1 MRLFLFRHFAHQG
14 KVGAFYGS
22 TNLEIIPR
30 AVSDLSINKDIDV
43 LSSPLLRCQQSLER
57 LGLVARDS
65 LEQAQEV
72 DFGEWEGLS
81 YEEIEKTYPAK
92 VLEWQNDDD
101 FTFPKGESLKDFHA
115 RIIELAEIINKQKKD
130 IFLMTHGGVIRY
142 LICHYLGLDFNKSLA
157 FKVDTGSLSTIDIF
171 DEGLG
176 ILSSLNLKEED
187 SWRASLL

>member
-14 KVGAFYGS
+14 KMGAFYGS

-30 AVSDLSINKDIDV
+30 AVTNLNLNKDIDV

-57 LGLVARDS
+57 LSLVPKNL

-92 VLEWQNDDD
+92 VIEWQNNED

-115 RIIELAEIINKQKKD
+115 RIIELAEIINEQKK
-130 IFLMTHGGVIRY
+130 IF
-142 LICHYLGLDFNKSLA
+142 F
-157 FKVDTGSLSTIDIF
+157 
-171 DEGLG
+171 
-176 ILSSLNLKEED
+176 
-187 SWRASLL
+187 